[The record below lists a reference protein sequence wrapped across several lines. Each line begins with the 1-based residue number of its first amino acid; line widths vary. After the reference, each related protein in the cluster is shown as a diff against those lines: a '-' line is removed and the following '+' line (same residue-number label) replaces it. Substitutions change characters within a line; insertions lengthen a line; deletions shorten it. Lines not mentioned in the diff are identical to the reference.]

1 MPRRRAGRSRAVAI
15 VLTAPVVAIATM
27 VVIVPLTSVSGP
39 GRRTTRASASAST
52 STTPTIVVVAV
63 VVAGTPG
70 SRSTC
75 RSTLPW
81 FGIAVAVGAR
91 AGLDAS
97 GCCSAAELSHELLAT
112 LLVPFTRLSTPDCK
126 WTMTYLVLGVVF
138 STAADPSRGPWAIIA
153 PACTSL
159 SVGTVAGHMA
169 GIATHSA
176 DDASSKVLLLRA
188 VVLAVSYLSTV
199 LASLVLI
206 VTQSSVQ
213 SGELT
218 ELVTLQFVL
227 ALGNGSSLLVLVFAQ

>member
-1 MPRRRAGRSRAVAI
+1 
-15 VLTAPVVAIATM
+15 
-27 VVIVPLTSVSGP
+27 
-39 GRRTTRASASAST
+39 
-52 STTPTIVVVAV
+52 
-63 VVAGTPG
+63 
-70 SRSTC
+70 
-75 RSTLPW
+75 
-81 FGIAVAVGAR
+81 
-91 AGLDAS
+91 
-97 GCCSAAELSHELLAT
+97 
-112 LLVPFTRLSTPDCK
+112 
-126 WTMTYLVLGVVF
+126 MTYLVLGVVF
-138 STAADPSRGPWAIIA
+138 STAADASRGPWAIIA

-159 SVGTVAGHMA
+159 SVGAVAGHMA

-227 ALGNGSSLLVLVFAQ
+227 ALGNGSSLWVLVFAQQHGVGSGLTVSMTLWISFLALLTLSSVSAMIKQWRSSSWLLA